1 MITVSAFKN
10 TSSELVVSSMH
21 FPKVILPNDK
31 DIDLNNRLYEWKSKK
46 NLNYDIYIC
55 INMQYIDNT
64 ITKQYIA

>member
-31 DIDLNNRLYEWKSKK
+31 DIDFKILLPSVI
-46 NLNYDIYIC
+46 LFI
-55 INMQYIDNT
+55 INP
-64 ITKQYIA
+64 

>member
-31 DIDLNNRLYEWKSKK
+31 DIDLNNRLYECKSKK
-46 NLNYDIYIC
+46 
-55 INMQYIDNT
+55 
-64 ITKQYIA
+64 KS